1 MKIRSPAGQGKTGDH
16 DDEVEKL
23 VDFEEKKS
31 AAEHG
36 IRLLAWAY
44 DKLPPVGK
52 KGWYGAE
59 TCGHPPL
66 SEERDR
72 RTPEWQNRLKIK

>member
-23 VDFEEKKS
+23 VDFEKKQS

-36 IRLLAWAY
+36 IRLLAWA
-44 DKLPPVGK
+44 
-52 KGWYGAE
+52 
-59 TCGHPPL
+59 
-66 SEERDR
+66 
-72 RTPEWQNRLKIK
+72 